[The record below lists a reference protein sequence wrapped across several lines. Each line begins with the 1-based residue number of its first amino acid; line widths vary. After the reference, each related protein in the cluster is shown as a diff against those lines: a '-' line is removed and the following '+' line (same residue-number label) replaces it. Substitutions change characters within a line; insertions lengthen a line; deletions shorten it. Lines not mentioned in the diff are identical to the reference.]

1 MIKIQSLN
9 QNKQFL
15 SILKKKRI
23 NNNYFTIYYG
33 KNNDEIKKN
42 LRSSFVNINSANR
55 SQTYKFQYY
64 SYSIF

>member
-33 KNNDEIKKN
+33 KNNDEIKYKI
-42 LRSSFVNINSANR
+42 LKISFV
-55 SQTYKFQYY
+55 TKKK
-64 SYSIF
+64 